1 MDTPQRVTIFIQRQE
16 SSSSMIMIWNL
27 ICCIYKGEMHGL
39 LLNIM
44 FALAVQINA
53 CVRVVYTEVVQT
65 KLKDKWKWK
74 RRPKRQLNVCSWSSL
89 SQTETASFKNLCTT
103 SFFSCWNMWLSSGL
117 TLHAFAELT
126 SLIRYADRPISFIY
140 NCLTTI
146 LFLLHFTL
154 AIVREPLNPPSL

>member
-89 SQTETASFKNLCTT
+89 SQTE
-103 SFFSCWNMWLSSGL
+103 FSTQPVLKTCVLPLSSAAETCDCRRDWYYTRL
-117 TLHAFAELT
+117 QSWHPWFAML
-126 SLIRYADRPISFIY
+126 
-140 NCLTTI
+140 
-146 LFLLHFTL
+146 
-154 AIVREPLNPPSL
+154 IVRFPLFITV